1 MKPINIIVGIGALA
15 VAGLGGWYM
24 YMQSQPLYQK
34 AAQRGLD
41 PALFPPTAASSAPAP
56 VEPSA
61 APTAAPTAA
70 AASVAPATT
79 AP

>member
-1 MKPINIIVGIGALA
+1 MKPINIILGIGALA

-41 PALFPPTAASSAPAP
+41 PALFPPSAESPATP
-56 VEPSA
+56 PPPSTV
-61 APTAAPTAA
+61 PG
-70 AASVAPATT
+70 TT

>member
-1 MKPINIIVGIGALA
+1 MKPINIILGIGALA

-41 PALFPPTAASSAPAP
+41 PALFPPSAASSATPPPA
-56 VEPSA
+56 ST
-61 APTAAPTAA
+61 APG
-70 AASVAPATT
+70 TT